1 MKRSLFALLTAAM
14 LAALCVPAL
23 CFDPSV
29 PPAERNAILFSWD
42 AVQRR
47 HLDECMSRNE
57 LPNLAA
63 LIAEGNMVNLRITN
77 HETDT
82 KSGHTQMLTGYD
94 PAITGVHNNK
104 RFRAI
109 PEGLTIFERLEQ
121 TFGDENITT
130 IMLTG
135 KDHHI
140 GSVAPSTPEQ
150 IKKAKEELKVVWA
163 GNDPKPVKQTKA
175 RQLNFI
181 IMNPAGEP
189 WCVVKKNFDVWN
201 GDIQRDTTVVGPLM
215 MEYLDKYGKG
225 RFFAFFHFRDPDNKG
240 HAYGENS
247 KQYNDAMIACDKWLG
262 ETVKKLKELGIY
274 DKTMVFVTT
283 DHGFDEGQ
291 MNHRNSPA
299 VFFAGNLESLSKN
312 GDQRDIVPTI
322 LTEMGVDISK
332 IQPKYPRTVLTR
344 EQNWVAGP
352 HPRPSPNAGR
362 SPPEADRPVLG
373 EGDRGGEGWSLW
385 LLIRHTQ
392 DISQNG
398 KSVSTSSL
406 QNRITR

>member
-1 MKRSLFALLTAAM
+1 LKRSLFALLIAAM
-14 LAALCVPAL
+14 LAALCVPAF

-29 PPAERNAILFSWD
+29 PPTERNAILFSWD
-42 AVQRR
+42 AAQRE
-47 HLDECMSRNE
+47 HVNECLSRNE

-63 LIAEGNMVNLRITN
+63 LIAEGKMVNIDIIG
-77 HETDT
+77 HVTDT

-94 PAITGVHNNK
+94 PAITGVYGNN
-104 RFRAI
+104 RFKAI
-109 PEGLTIFERLEQ
+109 PEGLTIFERLEKA
-121 TFGDENITT
+121 FGDENIVT

-150 IKKAKEELKVVWA
+150 IKKAKEELKVAWA

-181 IMNPAGEP
+181 IMDTAGEP
-189 WCVVKKNFDVWN
+189 WYLVKKNFDVWN
-201 GDIQRDTTVVGPLM
+201 GDIQRDNTIVGPLM

-247 KQYNDAMIACDKWLG
+247 KQYNDAIISCDKRLG
-262 ETVKKLKELGIY
+262 ETVKKLKDLGIY

-299 VFFAGNLESLSKN
+299 VFLASNVKSLLKN
-312 GDQRDIVPTI
+312 GDQRDIAPTL

-332 IQPKYPRTVLTR
+332 IQPKYPGTALTSR
-344 EQNWVAGP
+344 
-352 HPRPSPNAGR
+352 
-362 SPPEADRPVLG
+362 
-373 EGDRGGEGWSLW
+373 
-385 LLIRHTQ
+385 
-392 DISQNG
+392 
-398 KSVSTSSL
+398 
-406 QNRITR
+406 